1 MSRFATRRGNAAI
14 AMAAVMIGLIVLV
27 FFIVPS
33 APPTAFVQGPETG
46 LAINL
51 ANKIAPLPVL
61 GDATC
66 QGIPTLAADV
76 ITILQ
81 DMDHTIGTGFGAVQF
96 DASQGCDVVVQYA
109 PVLGTYDNLIF
120 ASRALNPNN
129 ATSVKAFYVDA
140 FLMSSDFIIINDAV
154 SYKLAFK
161 TTGELNNDLGLA
173 TLRSVCGD
181 DCYSAVLSG
190 IHWTIRLYMNQ
201 FLCTFESWLA
211 SLQVPYINPGC

>member
-1 MSRFATRRGNAAI
+1 M
-14 AMAAVMIGLIVLV
+14 MAAMMVGLFVLV
-27 FFIVPS
+27 FVLMPT
-33 APPTAFVQGPETG
+33 APPSAFVQGPETG
-46 LAINL
+46 LAVNL
-51 ANKIAPLPVL
+51 ANEIAPLPVL

-66 QGIPTLAADV
+66 QGIPALAANA
-76 ITILQ
+76 ITVLQ

-96 DASQGCDVVVQYA
+96 DVSQGCDVVVQYA
-109 PVLGTYDNLIF
+109 PVLGTYDNLVS

-154 SYKLAFK
+154 SYRLAFK